1 MTPKTLRYIILLMT
15 VSLAGMIVMQV
26 FWILNAYKV
35 TEEQFNARV
44 GKALNDLTSQMEAR
58 EAFSLISSDTTVH
71 FPEKVSM
78 AAKRRSKVAARKLNK
93 KEQIVIRINQNS
105 LSADSTHVAPKI
117 AIRQS
122 EKLPDIGVIKEHHQ
136 TISTKADTLRGVSI
150 IIVDSVKLENKMEK
164 IQDAIRKMV
173 VENQT
178 MHVPTSQRLNNI
190 NFSNLLK
197 ITLQQHVIDLEYEY
211 RLASDTATIFQT
223 EGFKDDGSNEV
234 YHINLF
240 PNDIISKNDYLHICF
255 PGRFGFLFRSLI
267 TTITVSFLF
276 TLIIVIT
283 FVFTITSIL
292 KQKRISEIK
301 NDFISNM
308 THEFKTPIATVLLAS
323 DSIATSAVQGN
334 PEMLREL
341 NNVIR
346 EEAIRMNQNVEQ
358 VLRFSMIDRQNNPM
372 VTTQRFSVHET
383 IGQAIDRIW
392 LQLEQR
398 GALLSQYLDADDHV
412 VEADQEQMLNV
423 LLNLLDNAIK
433 YSPGRP
439 EITIRS
445 RNHGQWLQIS
455 ITDRGLGIQGDEQK
469 RIFDRFYRVHTGN
482 IHNIKGFGL
491 GLSYVQE
498 FLTSMGGT
506 IEVNSKKGEGS
517 TFTVNIPFVKPS

>member
-1 MTPKTLRYIILLMT
+1 MTPKTLRYIILLMS

-35 TEEQFNARV
+35 TEEQFNANV
-44 GKALNDLTSQMEAR
+44 GKALNDLTSQIEAR
-58 EAFSLISSDTTVH
+58 EAFSLISSDTTLP

-78 AAKRRSKVAARKLNK
+78 AVKRSSKVGTRKLNE
-93 KEQIVIRINQNS
+93 KEQVVIRINKNDRKD
-105 LSADSTHVAPKI
+105 DSSHVASENT
-117 AIRQS
+117 IRHQ
-122 EKLPDIGVIKEHHQ
+122 EKLPHH
-136 TISTKADTLRGVSI
+136 STMQKQNLLNNILADTLKGVRI
-150 IIVDSVKLENKMEK
+150 IIVDSVKMENKMEK
-164 IQDAIRKMV
+164 IQDVIRKMV
-173 VENQT
+173 VENQST
-178 MHVPTSQRLNNI
+178 HVPTGQRLNNI
-190 NFSNLLK
+190 DFRNLLK
-197 ITLQQHVIDLEYEY
+197 TTLKQHVIDLEYEY
-211 RLASDTATIFQT
+211 RLTSDTATIFQT
-223 EGFKDDGSNEV
+223 EGFEDDGSKEL
-234 YHINLF
+234 YRINLF
-240 PNDIISKNDYLHICF
+240 PNDFISKNDYLHIHF
-255 PGRFGFLFRSLI
+255 PGRFGYLFKSLI

-323 DSIATSAVQGN
+323 DSIATSAVQSN
-334 PEMLREL
+334 PVMIREL

-372 VTTQRFSVHET
+372 VTIQRFSMHKT

-398 GALLSQYLDADDHV
+398 GALLSQFLEADNHVVDADKD
-412 VEADQEQMLNV
+412 QMLNI

-445 RNHGQWLQIS
+445 RNHEQWLQIS
-455 ITDRGLGIQGDEQK
+455 ITDRGIGIRGDEQK

-491 GLSYVQE
+491 GLSYVRE
-498 FLTSMGGT
+498 FLTAMGGT
-506 IEVNSKKGEGS
+506 IAVESKKGDGS
-517 TFTVNIPFVKPS
+517 TFTVNIPFVKQS

>member
-1 MTPKTLRYIILLMT
+1 MTPKTLRYIILLMS
-15 VSLAGMIVMQV
+15 VSLGGMIVMQV

-35 TEEQFNARV
+35 TEEQFNANV
-44 GKALNDLTSQMEAR
+44 GKALNDLTSIIETR
-58 EAFSLISSDTTVH
+58 EAFSLITSDTTVH
-71 FPEKVSM
+71 FSEKVSM
-78 AAKRRSKVAARKLNK
+78 AVTGSDKVNSRDLNE
-93 KEQIVIRINQNS
+93 KEQIVIRIKQNS
-105 LSADSTHVAPKI
+105 LSADSIHGTPKI
-117 AIRQS
+117 TIRHP
-122 EKLPDIGVIKEHHQ
+122 EKLPDIGTVQKQNQ
-136 TISTKADTLRGVSI
+136 TNSKLADTLKGLRI

-178 MHVPTSQRLNNI
+178 MHIPTGQRLNNI
-190 NFSNLLK
+190 DFRNLLK
-197 ITLQQHVIDLEYEY
+197 TALEKHVIDLRYEY
-211 RLASDTATIFQT
+211 RLTSDTAIIFQS
-223 EGFKDDGSNEV
+223 EGFDEGGSKEI
-234 YHINLF
+234 YRINLF
-240 PNDIISKNDYLHICF
+240 PNDFISKKDYLHIYF
-255 PGRFGFLFRSLI
+255 PGRFGYLFRSLI
-267 TTITVSFLF
+267 TNIAVSFLF

-323 DSIATSAVQGN
+323 DSIATTTVQNN
-334 PEMLREL
+334 PVMIREL

-358 VLRFSMIDRQNNPM
+358 VLQFSMIDRQNNRM
-372 VTTQRFSVHET
+372 ITIERFSVHET
-383 IGQAIDRIW
+383 IEQAIGRMW
-392 LQLEQR
+392 LQFEER
-398 GALLSQYLDADDHV
+398 GVLISQYLEADDHV
-412 VEADQEQMLNV
+412 VEADKDQMLNI

-439 EITIRS
+439 EITIRT
-445 RNHGQWLQIS
+445 RNHDQRLYIF
-455 ITDRGLGIQGDEQK
+455 ITDRGIGIQGDEQK

-498 FLTSMGGT
+498 FLTAMGGS
-506 IEVNSKKGEGS
+506 IEVKSKKGEGS
-517 TFTVNIPFVKPS
+517 TFTINIPFVK